1 MTAPPVCKQLSR
13 PSGSAVL
20 LFLQK
25 HVFKHRAKKSRLPQ
39 SDENRRKA
47 RPQARLGASG
57 GDRPPG
63 QTDTAACPG
72 RKCSLFWQ
80 NVGFE
85 GHRDSPR
92 WAEIPPIR
100 HSSRTPS
107 GGNPPVRWLAGYICK
122 RACRKTAPVLAVSGE
137 LIRAGQEFQPWR
149 KGNENPKLRKPGK
162 PFLERDLE
170 SMYSPSSVNNSIS
183 GCLSQGG
190 VWIYSS
196 RAVRPELGSI
206 RPATPVLGV
215 SHFLI
220 QPGIDLGKQGCKL
233 LGGSF
238 VYKVRGKKKTF
249 SELRSYA
256 Y

>member
-1 MTAPPVCKQLSR
+1 MKTEGRLAPRQDSGPQGVIGPLGKQTQLPVLE
-13 PSGSAVL
+13 GSV
-20 LFLQK
+20 
-25 HVFKHRAKKSRLPQ
+25 
-39 SDENRRKA
+39 
-47 RPQARLGASG
+47 
-57 GDRPPG
+57 
-63 QTDTAACPG
+63 
-72 RKCSLFWQ
+72 
-80 NVGFE
+80 
-85 GHRDSPR
+85 
-92 WAEIPPIR
+92 
-100 HSSRTPS
+100 HSSGRMWDLKDIETVPGGQKFLPS
-107 GGNPPVRWLAGYICK
+107 DIHPAPLLEGILRCAGWQAISGK

-149 KGNENPKLRKPGK
+149 KGNEKPKLRKPGK
-162 PFLERDLE
+162 PFLGRDLE

-220 QPGIDLGKQGCKL
+220 QSGIDLGKQGCKL

-238 VYKVRGKKKTF
+238 VYKVRGKKKHFQSLDHMLT
-249 SELRSYA
+249 SVYRN
-256 Y
+256 